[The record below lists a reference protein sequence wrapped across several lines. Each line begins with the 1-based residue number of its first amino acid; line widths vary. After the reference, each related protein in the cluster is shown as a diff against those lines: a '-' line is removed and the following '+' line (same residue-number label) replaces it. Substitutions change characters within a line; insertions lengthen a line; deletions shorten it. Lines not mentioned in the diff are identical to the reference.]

1 MKKLSA
7 LILLFAIP
15 SILFS
20 QINTEDSTIQVIGY
34 WNLKEKQ
41 AYTVTYEKY
50 KVKESKDTSDREK
63 ITYDVDIT
71 ILDSTAKSYT
81 VEWFYRNYQMD
92 SNNSELLK
100 KLMSI
105 AEDIKVVIKTDEYGS
120 FLEVVNYKEVQAYIK
135 KAVVEIKKEFRA
147 TPNIDAILKNIEKT
161 FISKEAVQ
169 SLAIKDI
176 HQFYTFHGAKYKL
189 GEELNASMK
198 QANLL
203 GGEPFDVDVTVQM
216 DEMNVDEENDN
227 VVLRMWQTI
236 NSDQLTDATFKYLE
250 KMAKDMG
257 TPAPK
262 REDIKPLQNE
272 TRTASRIHGPTGW
285 IIYSVETKEVWTE
298 GIVNIEERTI
308 EIK

>member
-7 LILLFAIP
+7 LIIFFAIP

-34 WNLKEKQ
+34 WDLKEKQ
-41 AYTVTYEKY
+41 AYAVKYEKY
-50 KVKESKDTSDREK
+50 KVKDSKDTTDREK

-81 VEWFYRNYQMD
+81 IEWYYKNYQMN

-105 AEDIKVVIKTDEYGS
+105 AEDIKVIIKTDEYGS
-120 FLEVVNYKEVQAYIK
+120 FLEVVNYKEVQDYIK
-135 KAVVEIKKEFRA
+135 KAVSKLKKEFKE

-161 FISKEAVQ
+161 FISKDAIQ
-169 SLAIKDI
+169 SLAIKDV
-176 HQFYTFHGAKYKL
+176 HQFYTFHGAKYKF

-216 DEMNVDEENDN
+216 DEMNVDEDNDN
-227 VVLRMWQTI
+227 VVIRMWQTI
-236 NSDQLTDATFKYLE
+236 NSDQLTEATFKYLE
-250 KMAKDMG
+250 KMATDMG

-272 TRTASRIHGPTGW
+272 TRTASRIHGPSGW
-285 IIYSVETKEVWTE
+285 IIFSVETKEVWTD
-298 GIVNIEERTI
+298 GIVNVEERTI